1 MADHNKHD
9 EHNDQPWEPDPI
21 PAEDFHQPEAWANI
35 NRAPHDQVAGVIY
48 KRAMNIKSVRYA
60 GEGDDEAE
68 EPATVVRW
76 LFSELP
82 GTEENLLADATFAF
96 LHDVRV
102 APGAASEEQSAEMDH
117 IYYVI
122 DGDGMLYHRPMPG
135 SPIVARP
142 LRPGDACLIRAGE
155 YHHIENRSEEAAL
168 RWIVVGL
175 DRGKRRKDE

>member
-1 MADHNKHD
+1 MADHNQHD
-9 EHNDQPWEPDPI
+9 ERNDQTWEPDPI

-60 GEGDDEAE
+60 GESESE
-68 EPATVVRW
+68 EQATVVRW

-102 APGAASEEQSAEMDH
+102 APGAITSGQPSAEAEDR
-117 IYYVI
+117 IYYVVA
-122 DGDGMLYHRPMPG
+122 GAGMLYHRPTPG

-175 DRGKRRKDE
+175 DRGKRGKDE

>member
-1 MADHNKHD
+1 MTNHD
-9 EHNDQPWEPDPI
+9 ERNDQPWEPDPI
-21 PAEDFHQPEAWANI
+21 PAEDFHQPGAWANI
-35 NRAPHDQVAGVIY
+35 NRAPYDQIAGVIY
-48 KRAMNIKSVRYA
+48 KRALNIKTVRYNKGQGA
-60 GEGDDEAE
+60 GGKEQ
-68 EPATVVRW
+68 ATVVRW

-82 GTEENLLADATFAF
+82 GTEEGLLADATFAF

-122 DGDGMLYHRPMPG
+122 DGDGMLYHRPTPG
-135 SPIVARP
+135 SPVVARP

-175 DRGKRRKDE
+175 DRGTRGKDE